1 MQTSRRLGTFLILVG
16 LVLLILFFG
25 SVMSQDAKTNYLLL
39 AIVALFVG
47 VLLQRNKEP
56 KDSGR
61 FTALRRASA
70 NSRQRRED
78 QMKNKPKK

>member
-1 MQTSRRLGTFLILVG
+1 MQTSRRLGAFLILVG

-39 AIVALFVG
+39 ALVALFLG
-47 VLLQRNKEP
+47 VLLQRNKES

-61 FTALRRASA
+61 FSSIRRASA
-70 NSRQRRED
+70 ASRQRRED
-78 QMKNKPKK
+78 QEKNKSKK

>member
-1 MQTSRRLGTFLILVG
+1 MQTSHRLGTFLILVG
-16 LVLLILFFG
+16 LILLVLFFG
-25 SVMSQDAKTNYLLL
+25 SVLSRDARTNYLLL
-39 AIVALFVG
+39 ALVAFFVG
-47 VLLQRNKEP
+47 FLLQRNKEP

-70 NSRQRRED
+70 ASRQRRED